1 MGVPQQCPRVSTTT
15 SGSNPDKRL
24 CAPSV
29 HVDKFN
35 CGSSRSHLHLAVH
48 FHHMWPLETKKIE
61 CRVMMYTSCVWEGG
75 GYVRLRRK
83 I

>member
-48 FHHMWPLETKKIE
+48 FHHMWPLETKKNRVQGYDVYKLCVGGRRVREIE
-61 CRVMMYTSCVWEGG
+61 T
-75 GYVRLRRK
+75 
-83 I
+83 